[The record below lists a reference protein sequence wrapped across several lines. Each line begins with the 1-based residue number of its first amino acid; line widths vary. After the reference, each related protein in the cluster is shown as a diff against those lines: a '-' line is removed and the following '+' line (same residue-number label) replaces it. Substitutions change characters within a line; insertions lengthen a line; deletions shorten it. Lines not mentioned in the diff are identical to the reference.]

1 MTYFEVYLS
10 LNSVK
15 ALRGYTRPLDI
26 SGLDHL
32 EYAWSEA
39 GAGELYRILYRRKT
53 IPIISK
59 RAEAQLQK
67 ADKWAFDSCTLG
79 VNLDWAFHPDRAG

>member
-1 MTYFEVYLS
+1 MPTPMTLAITKHPAT
-10 LNSVK
+10 NGPSVR
-15 ALRGYTRPLDI
+15 A
-26 SGLDHL
+26 
-32 EYAWSEA
+32 SEA